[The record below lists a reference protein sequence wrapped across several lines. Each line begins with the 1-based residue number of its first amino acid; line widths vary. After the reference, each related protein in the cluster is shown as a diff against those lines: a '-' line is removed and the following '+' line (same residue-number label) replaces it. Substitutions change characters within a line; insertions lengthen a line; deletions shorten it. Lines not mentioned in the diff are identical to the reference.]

1 MKRSRLKYFILI
13 IVTIL
18 LGLASRRIGRIPAVT
33 GDVLW
38 AMMVFLMFRF
48 LFIDKSLKFVAL
60 ISLCFCYLIE
70 MSQLYHEPWIDR
82 IRNTSLGALVLGH
95 GFLWSDVLAYTMG
108 VGLCALAERRLQAT
122 ADAEKV

>member
-18 LGLASRRIGRIPAVT
+18 LGLASRRIGGIPAVT

-38 AMMVFLMFRF
+38 AMMVFLMFHF
-48 LFIDKSLKFVAL
+48 FFIDKSLKFVAL

-70 MSQLYHEPWIDR
+70 ISQLYHEPWIDR

-95 GFLWSDVLAYTMG
+95 GFLWSDVLAYTLG
-108 VGLCALAERRLQAT
+108 VGICALAEWRFKAI
-122 ADAEKV
+122 AHGGNV

>member
-18 LGLASRRIGRIPAVT
+18 LGLASRRVGGIPAIT

-38 AMMVFLMFRF
+38 AIMVFLMFRF
-48 LFIDKSLKFVAL
+48 LFIHKSLRFVAL

-95 GFLWSDVLAYTMG
+95 GFLWSDVLAYTLG
-108 VGLCALAERRLQAT
+108 VGLGVLAEWRFKAT
-122 ADAEKV
+122 AHAEKV